1 MQRGVDYIG
10 VGVGAVIVNK
20 EEGSFREEEK
30 QHWVSPAFV
39 CKVKSGEPKILEPG
53 KSDQI
58 GWFTLEDISKIRVGE
73 LRKKYPDGLPN
84 FY

>member
-30 QHWVSPAFV
+30 RHWVSPLLFV
-39 CKVKSGEPKILEPG
+39 K
-53 KSDQI
+53 
-58 GWFTLEDISKIRVGE
+58 
-73 LRKKYPDGLPN
+73 
-84 FY
+84 